1 MRVLKKGLAMVFIV
15 SLLTGIVPF
24 GSQMEN
30 GQFGKAAA
38 IQAKTKTKDYK
49 YKSSTLKV
57 KSATLKVARGKK
69 TIYGKI
75 FLPKSKKKKKFP
87 TVIYSHGFGG
97 SYEYGVDYA
106 KALAKKGYAVYC
118 FDFCGGSPDSR
129 SSGST
134 LDMSI
139 FTEQKDLEAVI
150 KSLKKKKYVDK
161 KNIFLF
167 GTSQGGAVSAI
178 TAAEHQK
185 EIRGLILFYPAFVL
199 VDNAKSLFNSVD
211 EIPDKYYFM
220 WMNVGKTYF
229 KDLLDYDIYEDIKAY
244 KKKVLIVHGDADD
257 IVPLSYSR
265 KAVKTYSSADL
276 KEIKGAGH
284 GFDGAEEDKAIK
296 YILSYLNKQKK

>member
-1 MRVLKKGLAMVFIV
+1 MRVLKRSLALVILV
-15 SLLTGIVPF
+15 SLLTGMVPF

-30 GQFGKAAA
+30 RDFGMVTTV
-38 IQAKTKTKDYK
+38 QAKARAKDYK
-49 YKSSTLKV
+49 YKSSTLKI
-57 KSATLKVARGKK
+57 KRGKK

-75 FLPKSKKKKKFP
+75 FLPKSKKKKFP

-134 LDMSI
+134 LAMSI

-150 KSLKKKKYVDK
+150 KSLKKKKYVDQ

-178 TAAEHQK
+178 TAAKHQK

-199 VDNAKSLFNSVD
+199 VDNAKSLFQSVD
-211 EIPDKYYFM
+211 EIPDKYYLM
-220 WMNVGKTYF
+220 WMEVGKTYF
-229 KDLLDYDIYEDIKAY
+229 KDLLNYDIYEDIKAY

-265 KAVKTYSSADL
+265 KAVKAYSAATL
-276 KEIKGAGH
+276 KVIKGAGH
-284 GFDGAEEDKAIK
+284 GFDGADDEKAIR
-296 YILSYLNKQKK
+296 YILSYLEKQKKS

>member
-1 MRVLKKGLAMVFIV
+1 MKVLKRCLAMAVIFLLLAGMV
-15 SLLTGIVPF
+15 SI
-24 GSQMEN
+24 GSQMED
-30 GQFGKAAA
+30 GQSGQASAV
-38 IQAKTKTKDYK
+38 QAKAKVYK

-57 KSATLKVARGKK
+57 KRGKK

-75 FLPKSKKKKKFP
+75 FLPQSKKKEKFP

-118 FDFCGGSPDSR
+118 FDFCGGSPGSR

-134 LDMSI
+134 LEMSI
-139 FTEQKDLEAVI
+139 FTEQKDLKAVI
-150 KSLKKKKYVDK
+150 KSLKKKTYVDK
-161 KNIFLF
+161 NNIFLF
-167 GTSQGGAVSAI
+167 GSSQGGAVSAI
-178 TAAEHQK
+178 TAAEHQE
-185 EIRGLILFYPAFVL
+185 EIRGMILFYPAFVL
-199 VDNAKSLFNSVD
+199 VDNAKSLFQSVD
-211 EIPDKYYFM
+211 EIPDTYYHM

-276 KEIKGAGH
+276 KIIKGAGH
-284 GFDGAEEDKAIK
+284 GFYGAEENQATK
-296 YILSYLNKQKK
+296 YMLSYLEKQKK

>member
-1 MRVLKKGLAMVFIV
+1 MKRKKWWIVAVALLLLVILGVGGYQVYRLGLTTV
-15 SLLTGIVPF
+15 
-24 GSQMEN
+24 
-30 GQFGKAAA
+30 
-38 IQAKTKTKDYK
+38 QAKEKATEYK
-49 YKSSTLKV
+49 YKSSTLKI
-57 KSATLKVARGKK
+57 KRGKK
-69 TIYGKI
+69 TIYGKL
-75 FLPKSKKKKKFP
+75 FLPKAKEKKNFP

-134 LDMSI
+134 LEMSI

-150 KSLKKKKYVDK
+150 KNLKKQKYVDK

-167 GTSQGGAVSAI
+167 GSSQGGAVSAI

-185 EIRGLILFYPAFVL
+185 EIRGMILFYPAFVL
-199 VDNAKSLFNSVD
+199 VDNAKSLFKSVD
-211 EIPDKYYFM
+211 EIPDKYYHM

-265 KAVKTYSSADL
+265 KAVETYSSSDL
-276 KEIKGAGH
+276 KVIKGAGH
-284 GFDGAEEDKAIK
+284 GFYGKEEDRAIQ
-296 YILSYLNKQKK
+296 YMLSYLNKQKKG

>member
-1 MRVLKKGLAMVFIV
+1 MRVLKRSLSLAVICSLLMGIV
-15 SLLTGIVPF
+15 SF
-24 GSQMEN
+24 GSRMEN
-30 GQFGKAAA
+30 EQFSMAPTVQAKAA
-38 IQAKTKTKDYK
+38 KDYK

-57 KSATLKVARGKK
+57 KRGKK

-75 FLPKSKKKKKFP
+75 FLPETKKKKKFP

-97 SYEYGVDYA
+97 NYEYGVDYA

-150 KSLKKKKYVDK
+150 ESLKKKKYV
-161 KNIFLF
+161 N
-167 GTSQGGAVSAI
+167 
-178 TAAEHQK
+178 
-185 EIRGLILFYPAFVL
+185 
-199 VDNAKSLFNSVD
+199 NAKAMFQSVD

-220 WMNVGKTYF
+220 WMEVGKTYF

-244 KKKVLIVHGDADD
+244 EKKVLIIHGDADD

-276 KEIKGAGH
+276 KVIKGAGH
-284 GFDGAEEDKAIK
+284 GFYGAEEDKAVE
-296 YILSYLNKQKK
+296 YMLSYLEKQKK

>member
-1 MRVLKKGLAMVFIV
+1 MRVLKRSLALVILV
-15 SLLTGIVPF
+15 SLLTGMVSF
-24 GSQMEN
+24 GSQIEN
-30 GQFGKAAA
+30 RDFGMVTTV
-38 IQAKTKTKDYK
+38 QAKARAKDYK

-57 KSATLKVARGKK
+57 KRGKK

-75 FLPKSKKKKKFP
+75 FLPKSKKKKFP

-134 LDMSI
+134 LAMSI

-150 KSLKKKKYVDK
+150 KSLKKKKYVDQ

-178 TAAEHQK
+178 TAAKHQK

-199 VDNAKSLFNSVD
+199 VDNAKSLFQSVD
-211 EIPDKYYFM
+211 EIPDKYYLM
-220 WMNVGKTYF
+220 WMEVGKTYF
-229 KDLLDYDIYEDIKAY
+229 KDLLNYDIYEDIKAY

-265 KAVKTYSSADL
+265 KAVKAYSAATL
-276 KEIKGAGH
+276 KVIKGAGH
-284 GFDGAEEDKAIK
+284 GFDGADDEKAIR
-296 YILSYLNKQKK
+296 YILSYLEKQKKS